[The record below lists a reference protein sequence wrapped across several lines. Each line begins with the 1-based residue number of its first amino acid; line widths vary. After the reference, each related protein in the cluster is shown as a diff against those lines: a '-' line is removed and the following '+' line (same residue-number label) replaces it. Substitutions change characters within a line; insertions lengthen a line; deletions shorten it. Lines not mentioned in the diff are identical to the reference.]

1 MGKEKILM
9 VFSDIK
15 SEQNYLISYLKDI
28 SKQYEIFLSFEK
40 LNYKFNKEFF
50 YFFDFEFLKKNRS
63 KLISNSLLNEV
74 LFFFDLKKIIKILL
88 YFLLKKKFFIYTNFN
103 ELKKIYPKKNQI

>member
-1 MGKEKILM
+1 M

-40 LNYKFNKEFF
+40 LNYKFNKNFF
-50 YFFDFEFLKKNRS
+50 ILMT
-63 KLISNSLLNEV
+63 LN
-74 LFFFDLKKIIKILL
+74 F
-88 YFLLKKKFFIYTNFN
+88 KKK
-103 ELKKIYPKKNQI
+103 